1 MYTSGYSVGQD
12 MKQIVWTKGLC
23 SVGTVILA
31 LLVGL
36 GPLVATAV
44 PNVDQRIQPIQ
55 NSLLPPVLVRGELVK
70 PTTLSSRMEALH
82 VPGVS
87 VAVMHDGKLEW
98 ARGFGVMS
106 IGGPPVTPE
115 TLFQAASIS
124 KPVTTLA
131 ILKLI
136 QAGKLDLDADV
147 NRYLR
152 AWKLPG
158 NEFTQQAPVTFRGLL
173 THSAGV
179 TVHGFEGYAA
189 GKPIPNLEQ
198 VLNGESPANN
208 PPIRVD
214 MEPGKTWRYS
224 GGGFVIVQEVL
235 SDVTGIPFPKLLHD
249 SVLNPLGMKHS
260 TFQQPLPPELLS
272 QAATPYLDDGS
283 AVPGGPH
290 VYPELAAAGLW
301 TTPSDLA
308 RYIMGI
314 QQALSGRSKR
324 LISAETARAMLI
336 PGYAIGPVEQQ
347 AIGLVVGG
355 STARKY
361 FNHSGGNAG
370 YRCFLVAY
378 QNGDGAVVMTN
389 GDNGGPLI
397 EAILRTIA
405 YEYGWPDY
413 APVERTLAVVDPHSF
428 DHDVGAY
435 RFASGEIV
443 TFWRDGSQI
452 RTRILG
458 QQVTNM
464 FPSSESDYFLK
475 VVDARWVFST
485 DPAGKG
491 STAVLYQNGRQQL
504 ATRLSG
510 VEGQAALDWSIATEK
525 RLKEQT
531 AAIGGDAVLRAL
543 IVGIANGKPDYDA
556 MTVDFAEIIRRQL
569 SELRAQLAA
578 LGPVVSISFNRV
590 TRVGADVYKVNFEQ
604 GDREVRIL
612 LDSDGRIHGAKIDAW
627 TK

>member
-1 MYTSGYSVGQD
+1 
-12 MKQIVWTKGLC
+12 MKQLVWTKGFC
-23 SVGTVILA
+23 SIGTVILT
-31 LLVGL
+31 LLI
-36 GPLVATAV
+36 GPLVATAR
-44 PNVDQRIQPIQ
+44 PSVDQQIERIL
-55 NSLLPPVLVRGELVK
+55 NNLLPPVLVRGEPVK
-70 PTTLSSRMEALH
+70 PSALSTRMDALH

-87 VAVMHDGKLEW
+87 IALIHGGKLEW

-131 ILKLI
+131 VLKLV
-136 QAGKLDLDADV
+136 QAGKLNLDADI

-158 NEFTQQAPVTFRGLL
+158 NEFTQQAPVTLRGLL

-179 TVHGFEGYAA
+179 TVHGFEGYKA
-189 GKPIPNLEQ
+189 GEPIPSLAQ
-198 VLNGESPANN
+198 VLNGESPANS

-214 MEPGKTWRYS
+214 MVPGKTWRYS

-235 SDVTGIPFPKLLHD
+235 SDVTGIPFPKLMHD
-249 SVLNPLGMKHS
+249 WVLDPLGMKHS
-260 TFQQPLPPELLS
+260 TFQQPPPHELLS

-308 RYIMGI
+308 RYVMGI
-314 QQALSGRSKR
+314 LQALSGKSKR
-324 LISAETARAMLI
+324 LVSTATAHAMLI
-336 PGYAIGPVEQQ
+336 PGYAIGPEDQQ
-347 AIGLVVGG
+347 AIGLIVGG

-361 FNHSGGNAG
+361 FNHSGGNTG

-405 YEYGWPDY
+405 SEYGWPDY
-413 APVERTLAVVDPHSF
+413 APAERTLAAVDPHSF
-428 DHDVGAY
+428 DHYAGAY
-435 RFASGEIV
+435 RFASGAIV

-452 RTRILG
+452 RTRIWG
-458 QQVTNM
+458 QRVTNM

-485 DPAGKG
+485 YSAGQG
-491 STAVLYQNGRQQL
+491 STAVLYQNGREQL
-504 ATRLSG
+504 VTQLSG

-525 RLKEQT
+525 RLKDQT
-531 AAIGGDAVLRAL
+531 AAIGGEAALRAL
-543 IVGIANGKPDYDA
+543 IAGIANGAPNYDA
-556 MTVDFAEIIRRQL
+556 MTADFAETIRQQL
-569 SELRAQLAA
+569 PALQGEIAA
-578 LGPVVSISFNRV
+578 LGPVVSVSFNRV
-590 TRVGADVYKVNFEQ
+590 TPVGADIYNVRFEQ
-604 GDREVRIL
+604 GDREFRIL
-612 LDSDGRIHGAKIDAW
+612 LDLDGRIHGVAMDAR